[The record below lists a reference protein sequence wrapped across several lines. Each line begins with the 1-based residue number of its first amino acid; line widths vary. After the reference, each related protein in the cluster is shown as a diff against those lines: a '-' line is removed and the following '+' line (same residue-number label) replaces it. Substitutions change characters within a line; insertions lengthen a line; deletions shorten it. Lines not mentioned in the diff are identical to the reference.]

1 MRMTMEQYNAR
12 KRHALRKPVVTPVI
26 KSPEPVKKL
35 SALEE
40 SLLMQIMAV
49 KLPTP
54 VRELRFA
61 PPRRFRFDFA
71 WPDKKLAVEVNG
83 AHWVGGRHNTGSGM
97 DSDCE
102 KYALAVLDGWR
113 VITVTSTHINSGEAL
128 QWIERALK

>member
-1 MRMTMEQYNAR
+1 M
-12 KRHALRKPVVTPVI
+12 
-26 KSPEPVKKL
+26 

-40 SLLMQIMAV
+40 SLALHIRAA
-49 KLPTP
+49 KLPAP

-71 WPDKKLAVEVNG
+71 WPDKKFAIEVNG
-83 AHWVGGRHNTGSGM
+83 AHWVGGRHNRGAGM

-102 KYALAVLDGWR
+102 KNALAVLGGWR

-128 QWIERALK
+128 QWIERGLDDNT